1 MRKYYYL
8 FSLFSAVTVALGVA
22 AAIVADRP
30 VRPLAKQVSS
40 ERPAGV
46 PTSLEV
52 GRSSPRFFV
61 SRLWRR
67 RAGVCQKVNRAAA

>member
-52 GRSSPRFFV
+52 ADLPSAFS
-61 SRLWRR
+61 
-67 RAGVCQKVNRAAA
+67 